1 MSSKIKVDQIENTDG
16 VGDVAFTG
24 TGGIS
29 LSSVKLSTIKSSN
42 GTTGLTVANTGIV
55 TASKEIVETDYLLQQ
70 WRINAQGAA
79 NSGINDFLKG
89 SGTWEPVDNAAYHG
103 IGNYPSSAD
112 MSLDVS
118 TGTFS
123 FPRTGV
129 YLVRFFAS
137 LRLGTTDSTAHI
149 LIYATVDGG
158 ATNYVEQARATLGHI
173 VIGGTANSWG
183 NGVCETL
190 VNVTNTTNVKVR
202 FGTSHLNADTYVGG
216 ADGTTISGVMF
227 ERKGPA
233 Q

>member
-1 MSSKIKVDQIENTDG
+1 MTSKIKVDQIENTDG

-42 GTTGLTVANTGIV
+42 GTTGLTVADTGII
-55 TASKEIVETDYLLQQ
+55 TASKEIVETDYMLQQ
-70 WRINAQGAA
+70 WRIVAQGAA

-137 LRLGTTDSTAHI
+137 VHLKANDTTVDLI
-149 LIYATVDGG
+149 IYATLDGG

-202 FGTSHLNADTYVGG
+202 FGTSNFSTGTYVSGDDLRTFSG
-216 ADGTTISGVMF
+216 AMF

>member
-55 TASKEIVETDYLLQQ
+55 TASKEIVETDYMLQQ

-112 MSLDVS
+112 MDLDIS

-123 FPRTGV
+123 FPRTGL

-137 LRLGTTDSTAHI
+137 VHLIANDTTVDLI
-149 LIYATVDGG
+149 IYATMVTLMG
-158 ATNYVEQARATLGHI
+158 ATL
-173 VIGGTANSWG
+173 
-183 NGVCETL
+183 L
-190 VNVTNTTNVKVR
+190 
-202 FGTSHLNADTYVGG
+202 
-216 ADGTTISGVMF
+216 GVMVYV
-227 ERKGPA
+227 KL
-233 Q
+233 

>member
-55 TASKEIVETDYLLQQ
+55 TASKEIVETDYMLQQ
-70 WRINAQGAA
+70 WRLAQDSNQGVD
-79 NSGINDFLKG
+79 DFLKG
-89 SGTWEPVDNAAYHG
+89 SGTWEPVDNAAYHV
-103 IGNYPSSAD
+103 IGNYQSSAD

-216 ADGTTISGVMF
+216 ADGTTISCVMF

>member
-55 TASKEIVETDYLLQQ
+55 TASKEIVETDYMLQQ
-70 WRINAQGAA
+70 WRLAQDSNQGVD
-79 NSGINDFLKG
+79 DFLKG

-112 MSLDVS
+112 MDLDIS

-123 FPRTGV
+123 FPRTGL

-137 LRLGTTDSTAHI
+137 VHLIANDTTVDLI
-149 LIYATVDGG
+149 IYATIDGG
-158 ATNYVEQARATLGHI
+158 ATNYVEQARFMVGNPHGSNAT
-173 VIGGTANSWG
+173 WG

>member
-55 TASKEIVETDYLLQQ
+55 TASKEIVETDYMIQQ
-70 WRINAQGAA
+70 WRLAQDSNQGVD
-79 NSGINDFLKG
+79 DFLKG
-89 SGTWEPVDNAAYHG
+89 TGTWEPVDNAAYHG

-137 LRLGTTDSTAHI
+137 VRLTTNDSTAHI

-158 ATNYVEQARATLGHI
+158 ATNYVEQARAT
-173 VIGGTANSWG
+173 IGNHGSANAYG
-183 NGVCETL
+183 NGGCETL

-202 FGTSHLNADTYVGG
+202 FGTSHFNASTYVGG

>member
-1 MSSKIKVDQIENTDG
+1 MTSKIKVDQIENTDG

-55 TASKEIVETDYLLQQ
+55 TASKEIVETDYMIQQ
-70 WRINAQGAA
+70 WRLAQNS
-79 NSGINDFLKG
+79 NSGTNNFLQG

-137 LRLGTTDSTAHI
+137 VHLKANDTTVD
-149 LIYATVDGG
+149 LFIYATIDGG
-158 ATNYVEQARATLGHI
+158 ATNYIEQARFM
-173 VIGGTANSWG
+173 IGNSDASFDTWG

-202 FGTSHLNADTYVGG
+202 FGTGNFSTGTYVGG
-216 ADGTTISGVMF
+216 DDTRTFSGAMF

>member
-16 VGDVAFTG
+16 SGDVAFTG

-42 GTTGLTVANTGIV
+42 GTTGLTVADTGIV
-55 TASKEIVETDYLLQQ
+55 TASKEIVETDYMIQQ
-70 WRINAQGAA
+70 WRITTASNQGVD
-79 NSGINDFLKG
+79 DFLKG

-137 LRLGTTDSTAHI
+137 VRLTSNDSTANLI
-149 LIYATVDGG
+149 IYATIDGG
-158 ATNYVEQARATLGHI
+158 ATNYVEQAKSIIGQVASAEAWATGI
-173 VIGGTANSWG
+173 
-183 NGVCETL
+183 CETL

-202 FGTSHLNADTYVGG
+202 FGTSQFNASTYVAGTDTETLSG
-216 ADGTTISGVMF
+216 AMF

>member
-55 TASKEIVETDYLLQQ
+55 TASKEIVETDYMLQQ

-79 NSGINDFLKG
+79 NSGINDFIKV